1 MRILITGASS
11 GIGFATV
18 ERLMSEGHELLLL
31 GRTQEHIERASARL
45 RVRHPN
51 ASFSFLQA
59 DLTNA
64 SDRTTVSTHLKKN
77 GTPVDAIIHSA
88 GIFEMGALLSDEQSA
103 YDQMHEINLRS
114 IMQSNREWIQHLKQ
128 PGGRI
133 VLIGSTAGLEPHK
146 RANGESIGQAY
157 SVTKWALR
165 GYACNLREEGKARGI
180 GVTLVSPG
188 CVLTE
193 MWGDPGIPANAFS
206 KPEDVAEAIAMTLRV
221 SSQTVIEEIVLR
233 PLMGNI

>member
-11 GIGFATV
+11 GIGFATA
-18 ERLMSEGHELLLL
+18 ERLAGEGDELLLL
-31 GRTQEHIERASARL
+31 GRTQEHIERASERL
-45 RVRHPN
+45 RARHPDV
-51 ASFSFLQA
+51 SFTFLRA
-59 DLTNA
+59 DLTDA
-64 SDRTTVSTHLKKN
+64 SDRAAVSAHARKDGMPL
-77 GTPVDAIIHSA
+77 DAIIHGA
-88 GIFEMGALLSDEQSA
+88 GIFEMGSLLSDEQSA
-103 YDQMHEINLRS
+103 YDQMYEINLRS
-114 IMQSNREWIQHLKQ
+114 IMQANREWMEYLKQ

-188 CVLTE
+188 SVLTE

-221 SSQTVIEEIVLR
+221 SSQTVIEEMVLR